1 MAHCFF
7 VVFEL
12 KKIKLT
18 EKLSFHFNSNHLF
31 LWCHSVCKNVL
42 LLERSY
48 SFCLWFCL
56 PFSIF
61 YGKTP
66 IGFSFS
72 LSLGLIAF
80 PDCCVCHFRN
90 GSFFHSISLEQ
101 PTTHYL
107 SRDFSFQINVTF
119 LHEIYTKN
127 EQKKKEKVLHRLK
140 HQANYITL
148 FVPPFVCSINSTS
161 CLCVSMSMNMCLV
174 KKCDYN
180 NTISGGNE
188 TRLKE
193 KSIFHCMVCLR
204 VLVLFSLSSSAP
216 SLWLCELCSYVRR
229 KMKKKQQN
237 DTSMQNKWI
246 NYDVLRS
253 LSFAAPPILTKEKK
267 WKLKYNDPRRER
279 NSIIFDLITKQR
291 I

>member
-1 MAHCFF
+1 MFCSSKEVIPFVCGFVFHFPFF
-7 VVFEL
+7 M
-12 KKIKLT
+12 
-18 EKLSFHFNSNHLF
+18 EKLP
-31 LWCHSVCKNVL
+31 SVSL
-42 LLERSY
+42 
-48 SFCLWFCL
+48 CL
-56 PFSIF
+56 
-61 YGKTP
+61 
-66 IGFSFS
+66 S

-119 LHEIYTKN
+119 LNEIHTKN

-161 CLCVSMSMNMCLV
+161 CLCVSINMCLV

-180 NTISGGNE
+180 NMISGGNE

-193 KSIFHCMVCLR
+193 KSIFHCMVCTSTSI
-204 VLVLFSLSSSAP
+204 VLSLLLCP
-216 SLWLCELCSYVRR
+216 LSLIV
-229 KMKKKQQN
+229 
-237 DTSMQNKWI
+237 
-246 NYDVLRS
+246 
-253 LSFAAPPILTKEKK
+253 
-267 WKLKYNDPRRER
+267 
-279 NSIIFDLITKQR
+279 
-291 I
+291 